1 MKPNLL
7 LASVAGMALL
17 VAAVGCSTTSPAEVS
32 PTPNIEATVEARLAQ
47 ERAIEA
53 TIDAGI
59 KQGIA
64 AQLRSTP
71 EAAATTMPTSTPV
84 ATATSIPTATP
95 VPIPTPTRAP
105 RPTRVATAT
114 PTPSLINVE
123 GRQVKQYGL
132 PPLMAIDPSANY
144 TATIRTNQGPI
155 TVDLF
160 ASQAPKT
167 VNSFVFLARE
177 GFYNGII
184 FHRVIQGFMIQG
196 GDPTGTGTAGP
207 GYQFEDEID
216 PSLGFEGPGILAM
229 ANRGAGTRTNGSQ
242 FFITVAPTPH
252 LKGNHTIFGR
262 VTSGQ
267 DVVTR
272 ISLVSTGQGD
282 RPIDPVMIHSI
293 EILKNGS

>member
-1 MKPNLL
+1 ML
-7 LASVAGMALL
+7 VAGCLL
-17 VAAVGCSTTSPAEVS
+17 E
-32 PTPNIEATVEARLAQ
+32 
-47 ERAIEA
+47 
-53 TIDAGI
+53 
-59 KQGIA
+59 
-64 AQLRSTP
+64 
-71 EAAATTMPTSTPV
+71 
-84 ATATSIPTATP
+84 
-95 VPIPTPTRAP
+95 
-105 RPTRVATAT
+105 T
-114 PTPSLINVE
+114 PTPAPNATQAADASSANGSVSTPTPASPAGITSDGQVSVTPAPRMQNVQ
-123 GRQVKQYGL
+123 GHLVKQYAS
-132 PPLMAIDPSANY
+132 PPLMTIDTSANY
-144 TATIRTNQGPI
+144 TATIRTNHGPF

-160 ASQAPKT
+160 APQAPKT
-167 VNSFVFLARE
+167 VNSFVFLAQD
-177 GFYNGII
+177 GFYDRVI
-184 FHRVIQGFMIQG
+184 FHRVIPEFMIQG

-267 DVVTR
+267 DVVTG
-272 ISLVSTGQGD
+272 ISWVSTGQSD

>member
-1 MKPNLL
+1 M
-7 LASVAGMALL
+7 
-17 VAAVGCSTTSPAEVS
+17 
-32 PTPNIEATVEARLAQ
+32 
-47 ERAIEA
+47 
-53 TIDAGI
+53 
-59 KQGIA
+59 
-64 AQLRSTP
+64 
-71 EAAATTMPTSTPV
+71 
-84 ATATSIPTATP
+84 
-95 VPIPTPTRAP
+95 
-105 RPTRVATAT
+105 ATAT
-114 PTPSLINVE
+114 PTPSLMNVE

-144 TATIRTNQGPI
+144 TATMRTNQGPI

-267 DVVTR
+267 DVVTG
-272 ISLVSTGQGD
+272 ISLVRTGQGD